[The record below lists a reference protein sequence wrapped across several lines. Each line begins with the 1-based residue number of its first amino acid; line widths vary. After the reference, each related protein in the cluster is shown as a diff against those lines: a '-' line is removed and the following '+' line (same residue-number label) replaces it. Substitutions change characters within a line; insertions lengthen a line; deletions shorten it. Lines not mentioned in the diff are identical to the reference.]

1 MAVQQLGANTLN
13 SAATKSVKAFL
24 LLSAAPHANLPL
36 EETALKLWP
45 CTANVEMSE
54 FKGQRLHS

>member
-1 MAVQQLGANTLN
+1 MQQLGANPPN

-36 EETALKLWP
+36 EETEKLKLWP
-45 CTANVEMSE
+45 RTANVEMSE